1 MESGSIDRQ
10 FVPKPRV
17 VFSPL
22 EGGGLLVDLQSGDC
36 WELNRVGAALWS
48 GLVGGESLRATVAR
62 IQRDFEVDPTEA
74 ESDARRLCASLLSVG
89 LIRNPESATQR

>member
-1 MESGSIDRQ
+1 MENCSIDQ
-10 FVPKPRV
+10 HFIPKPRV

-22 EGGGLLVDLQSGDC
+22 EAGGLLVDLQSGDC

-62 IQRDFEVDPTEA
+62 IHREFEVDPTIA
-74 ESDARRLCASLLSVG
+74 ESDARKLCASLLKMG
-89 LIRNPESATQR
+89 LIRSSESATQR